1 MNKKIHMDIGGM
13 TCISCQNRIEKAL
26 YSVNGVRKVKVSY
39 SQGRADIECDEN
51 KTDVK
56 QLVRAV
62 EKLDYEVLS
71 AGEKADKG
79 IGRTF
84 GILIIIAALYYLI
97 QSFGLL
103 NQLVPGRLADSSM
116 GYGMLFLIGIITSV
130 HCIAMCG
137 GIGISQ
143 SLPGKGGHGS
153 FLSNLLYNL
162 GRVCSY
168 TTIGF
173 VLGLLGSGIGGV
185 TNIGISSWFQG
196 ILKIVAGLFMVVMG
210 INMLGIFPMLR
221 RLSIHTPLAVARI
234 IGEKRKTA
242 RGPFVI
248 GLLNGLMPC
257 GPLQAM
263 WIVAF
268 ATSSPVAGAL
278 SMFMFSLGTVPL
290 MLGLGSVISILG
302 KKFTRQV
309 MEVGAILVVV
319 LGLCML
325 TQGAVLSGMQPVTNI
340 SSYMEMMIEDIMEPT
355 RDRLKSCY
363 DELLRLSGLITDL
376 ERLETA
382 ESSEIILEKEDI
394 NLYALSESI
403 LQGFNTRLN
412 DKNITSKLEGDEVHV
427 FADKGRIG
435 QVLSNLLSNAVKY
448 TDVNGSINVLV
459 KKDVDKA
466 VLVVEDTG
474 IGIAKE
480 DQMRVFERFYR
491 TDKSR
496 TRKTGGAGIG
506 LTITKAI
513 VQAHGGTIHCESE
526 PGEGSRFIVTLPVID
541 DNKR

>member
-1 MNKKIHMDIGGM
+1 MRRMRLKTILTLIFAFMVALTVLLVNIFSGTFINRQFEEYVKESQQKEASELAESIGSNYAEKLGGFNIDYVHGMGMYALKEGYIIRLYDKDMNLLWDAENHDMERCHEVMDGIMLRMKEKKPELEGEFVTYSYDLKSG
-13 TCISCQNRIEKAL
+13 EKL
-26 YSVNGVRKVKVSY
+26 NGVLEISY
-39 SQGRADIECDEN
+39 YTPFYLNEN
-51 KTDVK
+51 EF
-56 QLVRAV
+56 QF
-62 EKLDYEVLS
+62 
-71 AGEKADKG
+71 
-79 IGRTF
+79 IQ
-84 GILIIIAALYYLI
+84 AL
-97 QSFGLL
+97 
-103 NQLVPGRLADSSM
+103 NR
-116 GYGMLFLIGIITSV
+116 
-130 HCIAMCG
+130 
-137 GIGISQ
+137 
-143 SLPGKGGHGS
+143 
-153 FLSNLLYNL
+153 
-162 GRVCSY
+162 
-168 TTIGF
+168 
-173 VLGLLGSGIGGV
+173 
-185 TNIGISSWFQG
+185 
-196 ILKIVAGLFMVVMG
+196 
-210 INMLGIFPMLR
+210 
-221 RLSIHTPLAVARI
+221 
-234 IGEKRKTA
+234 
-242 RGPFVI
+242 
-248 GLLNGLMPC
+248 
-257 GPLQAM
+257 
-263 WIVAF
+263 
-268 ATSSPVAGAL
+268 
-278 SMFMFSLGTVPL
+278 
-290 MLGLGSVISILG
+290 
-302 KKFTRQV
+302 
-309 MEVGAILVVV
+309 ILVVV
-319 LGLCML
+319 GITSTVFAVFLGLVIAGKITSPISGVITATRKISEGDYNVRVDAGPKVQEIYEL
-325 TQGAVLSGMQPVTNI
+325 SDAVNTMAGTLKEQEYLRKQMTADIAHELRTPVTNI

-382 ESSEIILEKEDI
+382 ESNEIILEKEDI

-466 VLVVEDTG
+466 VLVVVDTG

-541 DNKR
+541 DMMIDRPEIIK

>member
-1 MNKKIHMDIGGM
+1 MIAGKITSPISGVITATRKISEGDYNVRVDAGPKVQEIYELSDAVNTMAGTLKEQEYLRKQM
-13 TCISCQNRIEKAL
+13 T
-26 YSVNGVRKVKVSY
+26 
-39 SQGRADIECDEN
+39 ADIAHE
-51 KTDVK
+51 
-56 QLVRAV
+56 L
-62 EKLDYEVLS
+62 
-71 AGEKADKG
+71 
-79 IGRTF
+79 RT
-84 GILIIIAALYYLI
+84 
-97 QSFGLL
+97 
-103 NQLVPGRLADSSM
+103 
-116 GYGMLFLIGIITSV
+116 
-130 HCIAMCG
+130 
-137 GIGISQ
+137 
-143 SLPGKGGHGS
+143 
-153 FLSNLLYNL
+153 
-162 GRVCSY
+162 
-168 TTIGF
+168 
-173 VLGLLGSGIGGV
+173 
-185 TNIGISSWFQG
+185 
-196 ILKIVAGLFMVVMG
+196 
-210 INMLGIFPMLR
+210 
-221 RLSIHTPLAVARI
+221 
-234 IGEKRKTA
+234 
-242 RGPFVI
+242 
-248 GLLNGLMPC
+248 
-257 GPLQAM
+257 
-263 WIVAF
+263 
-268 ATSSPVAGAL
+268 
-278 SMFMFSLGTVPL
+278 
-290 MLGLGSVISILG
+290 
-302 KKFTRQV
+302 
-309 MEVGAILVVV
+309 
-319 LGLCML
+319 
-325 TQGAVLSGMQPVTNI
+325 PVTNI

-382 ESSEIILEKEDI
+382 ESNEIILEKEDI

-526 PGEGSRFIVTLPVID
+526 PGEGSRFIVKLPVID